1 MNVCEI
7 FKINRYKS
15 LRSLPLPFNNDYLVQ
30 TVGLTYS
37 IQRVVCRYHDDQPVN
52 VTSYRNEMKRFIEL
66 EKVSSKDAGTYWV
79 KVFNDAGEVRSS
91 IVNLNVTGR
100 PHCFFLRPSQPR

>member
-1 MNVCEI
+1 MA
-7 FKINRYKS
+7 
-15 LRSLPLPFNNDYLVQ
+15 YL
-30 TVGLTYS
+30 
-37 IQRVVCRYHDDQPVN
+37 IQRFICRYRDDQPVN
-52 VTSYRNEMKRFIEL
+52 TICYRNEMKHFIKL

-100 PHCFFLRPSQPR
+100 PNCFYARANQRRFVRMLNIGREETLTSPLAVVTKCAGELN